1 MKIYMFFFVVL
12 FSFLNSS
19 FVFSDGL
26 NTAVAELDRAL
37 RISNYS
43 LKQYKLLQAD
53 ENYKALIEKINFVR
67 DEIEGIKKS
76 GETKSLTWSESQKQ
90 EHLQKGKAKV
100 AEINNL
106 ASQELNVRR
115 QLDSSIQQELTPQI
129 EKIVNEIIEEKSI
142 GLLLKAQAVHFY
154 TPTFDITEEI
164 VKRLNAAEQK

>member
-26 NTAVAELDRAL
+26 NTAVADLDRAL
-37 RISNYS
+37 RISNFS

-76 GETKSLTWSESQKQ
+76 GETKFT
-90 EHLQKGKAKV
+90 
-100 AEINNL
+100 
-106 ASQELNVRR
+106 ELVQR
-115 QLDSSIQQELTPQI
+115 I
-129 EKIVNEIIEEKSI
+129 
-142 GLLLKAQAVHFY
+142 LKNK
-154 TPTFDITEEI
+154 D
-164 VKRLNAAEQK
+164 